1 MKKPLLFLPTLIIGA
16 AGSLATPTQ
25 AYTPLSQVWL
35 TPQEVAD
42 YYNTKNNQR
51 ELTCLDD
58 VDCQLSTYDQDI
70 NELEY
75 AIGRSIFGDERF
87 VISSIDRENNTAE
100 VYFENNDV
108 DVSLYNAFWRD
119 SDARSLFIG
128 WYDDDDS
135 RIYELRESDFS
146 TEEPGKHILYSEN
159 AEPGWLPSQTFVT
172 LPIDPSINENTSD
185 TIVFGLESAFFVTRD
200 ILDLSTCSAENPE
213 WARCD
218 LQISITSG
226 ARRYVASGTRTYAP
240 SEPPVTDDPVNTDD
254 PVTPDD
260 PNNDEPNNDNPTND
274 EPTGEDPSNDDPTGD
289 SPSNDE
295 PNSDSDPD
303 SPDEPISSQDEPA
316 GNEPTGDEPSNGDAP
331 NTTPTPP
338 EENEPNNPSNQNDET
353 VVKNTKTEEN
363 GAGNATS
370 GTTTVA
376 QTATSSATTPQVLLA
391 GVHTRAEDFTTSTGN
406 SSNQDQDTTNQS
418 ATNSLEIK
426 ESSID
431 VPLSSGLATTKSCGR
446 IDFPWWFLIMIL
458 VGDIIAVWLFMPRR
472 RQK

>member
-16 AGSLATPTQ
+16 VSSLTTPTQ

-58 VDCQLSTYDQDI
+58 VDCQLFTYDQDI
-70 NELEY
+70 SELEY

-159 AEPGWLPSQTFVT
+159 TEPGWLPSQTFVT

-200 ILDLSTCSAENPE
+200 ILDLSTCSAENAE

-226 ARRYVASGTRTYAP
+226 ARRYVASGTRTYMTP
-240 SEPPVTDDPVNTDD
+240 EPPVTNDPVNTDD
-254 PVTPDD
+254 PNNDNPNNDD
-260 PNNDEPNNDNPTND
+260 PNNDGPNNDSPTND
-274 EPTGEDPSNDDPTGD
+274 EPTN
-289 SPSNDE
+289 N
-295 PNSDSDPD
+295 
-303 SPDEPISSQDEPA
+303 QD
-316 GNEPTGDEPSNGDAP
+316 EPTGDGPSDGNTP

-338 EENEPNNPSNQNDET
+338 EENEPINPSNENDET
-353 VVKNTKTEEN
+353 VVKNTKTEKN
-363 GAGNATS
+363 GTGNATS
-370 GTTTVA
+370 GTATAA
-376 QTATSSATTPQVLLA
+376 QTATSSATPTPQVLLA
-391 GVHTRAEDFTTSTGN
+391 GVYTSTEDSTTSTGN
-406 SSNQDQDTTNQS
+406 GNNQDQDTTNQS

-446 IDFPWWFLIMIL
+446 VDFPWWFLVMIL